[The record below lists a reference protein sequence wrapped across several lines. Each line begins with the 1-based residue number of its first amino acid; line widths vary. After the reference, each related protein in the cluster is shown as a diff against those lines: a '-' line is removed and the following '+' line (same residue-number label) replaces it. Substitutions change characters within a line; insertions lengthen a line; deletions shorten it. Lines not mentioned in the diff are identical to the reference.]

1 MNVKYVIAYTDPN
14 TQQRK
19 RAKVEFDDL
28 DEARKMRDM
37 AAALTLQPQIIMVV
51 ETEVE

>member
-19 RAKVEFDDL
+19 RTKVEFDDL
-28 DEARKMRDM
+28 DEARKMRDI
-37 AAALTLQPQIIMVV
+37 AALTLQPQIIMIV